1 MPLPSWLGLL
11 LTGAVLAAAALLAA
25 SVERQPRLRSFLDG
39 FVLVS
44 VGGLC
49 LLFLFPEALAAL
61 GVGALP
67 WGGLGL
73 ALPWASERLLAASGG
88 AEHRWVGPMLGVL
101 GGLISNAWSAQRPA
115 SGSQAASIARTASSK
130 APSVPRGTACSRA

>member
-73 ALPWASERLLAASGG
+73 ALPWASERLLAGRREGTARGIMLAALAG
-88 AEHRWVGPMLGVL
+88 LRRRRWT
-101 GGLISNAWSAQRPA
+101 IS
-115 SGSQAASIARTASSK
+115 TAS
-130 APSVPRGTACSRA
+130 